1 MFSVKHCEIDEKSL
15 FRKGR
20 IVNKHAIR
28 KTKSTNV
35 YIKLLIKLYR
45 FLARR
50 TGSPFNKLVLKRL
63 A

>member
-1 MFSVKHCEIDEKSL
+1 MAIDL

-20 IVNKHAIR
+20 IPNRKAVR

-63 A
+63 S